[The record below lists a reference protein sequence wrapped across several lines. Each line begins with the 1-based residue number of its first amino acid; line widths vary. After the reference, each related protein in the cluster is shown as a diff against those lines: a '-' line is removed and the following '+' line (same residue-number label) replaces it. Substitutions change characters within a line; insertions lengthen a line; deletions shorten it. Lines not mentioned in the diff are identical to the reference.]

1 MHCFSYL
8 ALVAFFIIKLAC
20 FVKVGV
26 AMVSE
31 LVLDVK
37 VIPKDSYF
45 AVDGVRVRFVG
56 FRQIRVSVCVD
67 SYSA

>member
-1 MHCFSYL
+1 
-8 ALVAFFIIKLAC
+8 
-20 FVKVGV
+20 
-26 AMVSE
+26 MVSE
-31 LVLDVK
+31 LVLGVK